1 MGDILIAYQ
10 PHTMICDKVGF
21 KTRVMRFIWDHGD
34 YYVEAAGC
42 RARPGIP
49 ECENVNIYV

>member
-1 MGDILIAYQ
+1 M
-10 PHTMICDKVGF
+10 MCDKVGF